1 MHASCNEWRKYLHSI
16 TCRMST
22 SAHTKHRGG
31 ARKYAWKSGKP
42 LDKNILVISDLH
54 LGEDLRPG
62 GANVSYL
69 RHLATLERELERF
82 LAHYTS
88 HRLRR
93 SAVAPG
99 GQRRHGRLHVG
110 DDPPPGQGGGGRRRE
125 RTASTASASA
135 SASRRRRWSASSR
148 ATRACSSGW
157 ASSSP
162 PATSSSSSSATTT
175 SSSTIPSVQR
185 TLVEWLCG
193 LVVGMGADETRRASP
208 SPRASRSAR
217 GSITRK
223 TSSTS
228 STGTST
234 TSTARSIICC
244 IRWRPIRK
252 STLNRKSRIALSVAH
267 AGMRYFANQIPDYD
281 PHTAETV
288 GLCRLHEVGVGAG
301 ARAARLG

>member
-1 MHASCNEWRKYLHSI
+1 MKRVAEVLHSI

-22 SAHTKHRGG
+22 SAHTKIEEARGSTQMG
-31 ARKYAWKSGKP
+31 TP

-110 DDPPPGQGGGGRRRE
+110 DDPPRGQGGGGRRRRGSPLRPRLRRAPVAKE
-125 RTASTASASA
+125 DGARHRAPPGRVQAPRRV
-135 SASRRRRWSASSR
+135 RRRRQR
-148 ATRACSSGW
+148 AGHRRRQPRRRVPLS
-157 ASSSP
+157 
-162 PATSSSSSSATTT
+162 
-175 SSSTIPSVQR
+175 
-185 TLVEWLCG
+185 L
-193 LVVGMGADETRRASP
+193 GAAHAGRVAVRPRRRHGRRRDAARSP
-208 SPRASRSAR
+208 SPSASRSAR

-223 TSSTS
+223 ISSTS

-234 TSTARSIICC
+234 TSTARSITCC
-244 IRWRPIRK
+244 TRWRPIRSAR
-252 STLNRKSRIALSVAH
+252 STR
-267 AGMRYFANQIPDYD
+267 
-281 PHTAETV
+281 
-288 GLCRLHEVGVGAG
+288 
-301 ARAARLG
+301 RAASRSRSRTRACATSPTRSPTTTRTPPRPGASSTT